1 MLPTT
6 SKWMRHLTNL
16 VKTTAGASRHDYRHE
31 IRLEVGL
38 GIRARI
44 HILPTRHLSY
54 ISYLYFQMMTS
65 PFPRAC
71 CRVLHVTCILVRP
84 HAPACIHV
92 HLHGLLISAGCR
104 MLPARISSSQKWFFF
119 RVPRALRAFYIACRV
134 HHVPHHAPK
143 YIRVHL
149 RASTCIHTHPW
160 RSCVRRK
167 REIENYLNIS
177 DYM

>member
-1 MLPTT
+1 
-6 SKWMRHLTNL
+6 MRHLTNL

-71 CRVLHVTCILVRP
+71 CRVLHVTCILVHP

-92 HLHGLLISAGCR
+92 HLHASAYISLMPTA
-104 MLPARISSSQKWFFF
+104 SSPDFRFSEIKFF
-119 RVPRALRAFYIACRV
+119 RVPRALRAACIACRV

-149 RASTCIHTHPW
+149 RASTCIHTHPR

-167 REIENYLNIS
+167 HEIENHLNIS